1 MKMTLIPALAATMIA
16 FGWPASGSAD
26 PRTVDGQPASAHA
39 GRHLMHASSHGYGT
53 GSASGASPM
62 AGERMGGGG
71 RMHSGMHGG
80 GMMSERGWLQGLGL
94 SETQRDKVFEIM
106 HAQAPK
112 IREQGKAVR
121 AARAE
126 LAVLSTASS
135 LEAAQLKAAS
145 ERLARAVAD
154 MSESRVKTRNQIFQ
168 LLTPEQRKQ
177 VEARLAHRQQHGA
190 HGSGMRHDGHPRSPG
205 QQPGQTPG
213 APGMQRS

>member
-39 GRHLMHASSHGYGT
+39 GRHLMHANRHGYGT

-106 HAQAPK
+106 HAQAPRM
-112 IREQGKAVR
+112 REQGKAMR

-126 LAVLSTASS
+126 LAALSTAPS
-135 LEAAQLKAAS
+135 LDTAQLKAAS
-145 ERLARAVAD
+145 DRLARAVAD
-154 MSESRVKTRNQIFQ
+154 MSESRVRTRNQIFQ

-177 VEARLAHRQQHGA
+177 VETRAAHRQHHGA
-190 HGSGMRHDGHPRSPG
+190 HGGGMRHDGHPRGPS
-205 QQPGQTPG
+205 QQPGQAP
-213 APGMQRS
+213 AVPGMQRS